1 VSGVGPHRHRT
12 RARAAPHPRRLPGV
26 VAPIAVLLVSVS
38 ICLAC
43 GGTLPPLRGQ
53 IEVGNESYAVVAAGA
68 NAASGDLYA
77 VRAAGGPV
85 VPITFSTVGEMRPT
99 LSPDGRRLAFLR
111 GRLVGDSTPGS
122 VWIMDLQTGG
132 EREVRL
138 PKQAGTP
145 SRVGWS
151 RDGAALTVS
160 AGAALYR
167 VRLAD
172 KPSQTADAVPPPE
185 RAAAESNLA
194 VLLGDPVFARVVACA
209 EPDALC
215 VATDSGTGPLAEHAH
230 AATRWGSDSV
240 AFLTRGA
247 IEVRPLG
254 PGNARKIEW
263 SGVPGTA
270 LALTAYVAEGEKADS
285 R

>member
-1 VSGVGPHRHRT
+1 MTRERLRGRGVP
-12 RARAAPHPRRLPGV
+12 ALVVV
-26 VAPIAVLLVSVS
+26 VAAVLFPL
-38 ICLAC
+38 ICMAC
-43 GGTLPPLRGQ
+43 SGTLPPLRGQ

-68 NAASGDLYA
+68 DAASGDLYA
-77 VRAAGGPV
+77 VRADGGPL
-85 VPITFSTVGEMRPT
+85 VPITFSSVGETRPA

-138 PKQAGTP
+138 PREAGTP

-151 RDGAALTVS
+151 RAGAALTVA
-160 AGAALYR
+160 AGTMLYR
-167 VRLAD
+167 ARLAD
-172 KPSQTADAVPPPE
+172 KPSQAAEALPPTE
-185 RAAAESNLA
+185 RAEAESTLA
-194 VLLGDPVFARVVACA
+194 VLLGDPVFARVVPCG

-215 VATDSGTGPLAEHAH
+215 VATDSATGPLAEHAH

-240 AFLTRGA
+240 AFLTRGV

-254 PGNARKIEW
+254 PGLSRKIEW
-263 SGVPGTA
+263 SGVPGKA
-270 LALTAYVAEGEKADS
+270 LELTAYVAEG
-285 R
+285 RQPVRR